1 MRKTGNA
8 SYPFG
13 LTPPLPNDASPAQQ
27 LALDAEV
34 QALLDVNDAVGDL
47 ALAEGVHQAVQGN
60 YDRVSAT
67 LTSVS
72 SGALPPDPD
81 VARTPATGVTLTHR
95 VGIHLRPGL
104 PAPGAPTPRSIGEP
118 AVNDWLADRLP
129 DLDQIACRVAWK
141 DPVDGSAQGVTVTM
155 RDLALQPLDLVEVLR
170 ADDPSA
176 LRELDARA
184 LSHALSVAA
193 PRPDA
198 EMEILHLEHGAAAF
212 SVFEVAA
219 PVGHL
224 RSLLLA
230 ARPLRPG
237 DVRLPQEATQRAQQ
251 AVVVDVAR
259 ITTVKAR
266 SDTLQGDVVAY
277 LATLQ
282 PLLDDQPA
290 RRADVIA
297 GIDGFLDG
305 AVGLLERAARFAVG
319 QSTWGHLLVWR
330 RDRYGELV
338 ARLRARVK
346 RFDDALAAFGQAL
359 VAYDNLPGPTPD
371 ADRFA
376 ALQRAESLLST
387 ALSPLPATPALLRA
401 ALDTLGADF
410 AAKRKQLDDV
420 AEGAEPTL
428 ADLHAAT
435 TALLPLSAFDAEPFT
450 LDELE
455 DEILTFAAGLAG
467 AAGGLRDEL
476 KRRGDLAQTALT
488 AHAAAAGGAD
498 QVAALRDAAHALLGD
513 GFQLI
518 PEFTLE
524 AEQGAEWQKALA
536 ASTGGELLAHLHA
549 QTEIDF
555 PVDEWLAGAARVRGQ
570 LRHLEQASLMSAA
583 LGADEIEL
591 VPLQLPHVPGDGW
604 LALDFPA
611 DQKIDGD
618 RVLYTA
624 SYATPFTPVGR
635 QCGLLLDEWTE
646 VVPGDIAQTG
656 LTFHYDQP
664 NSEAPQSLL
673 LVAPASW
680 DGAWQWEDLTGAVAE
695 TLELAK
701 RRAVEPD
708 QIDESAYAR
717 FLPATVMAATSLG
730 ITIAAVLAIN
740 NGVADFLA
748 AEA

>member
-1 MRKTGNA
+1 M
-8 SYPFG
+8 
-13 LTPPLPNDASPAQQ
+13 
-27 LALDAEV
+27 
-34 QALLDVNDAVGDL
+34 
-47 ALAEGVHQAVQGN
+47 
-60 YDRVSAT
+60 
-67 LTSVS
+67 
-72 SGALPPDPD
+72 
-81 VARTPATGVTLTHR
+81 
-95 VGIHLRPGL
+95 
-104 PAPGAPTPRSIGEP
+104 
-118 AVNDWLADRLP
+118 
-129 DLDQIACRVAWK
+129 
-141 DPVDGSAQGVTVTM
+141 
-155 RDLALQPLDLVEVLR
+155 
-170 ADDPSA
+170 
-176 LRELDARA
+176 
-184 LSHALSVAA
+184 
-193 PRPDA
+193 
-198 EMEILHLEHGAAAF
+198 
-212 SVFEVAA
+212 
-219 PVGHL
+219 
-224 RSLLLA
+224 
-230 ARPLRPG
+230 
-237 DVRLPQEATQRAQQ
+237 
-251 AVVVDVAR
+251 
-259 ITTVKAR
+259 
-266 SDTLQGDVVAY
+266 
-277 LATLQ
+277 
-282 PLLDDQPA
+282 
-290 RRADVIA
+290 
-297 GIDGFLDG
+297 
-305 AVGLLERAARFAVG
+305 GLLERAARFAVG

-680 DGAWQWEDLTGAVAE
+680 DGAWQWEDLTGAVTRRSSWPSAARSSPIRSTRAPTRASCRRRSWRRRRWASPSRPCWPSTTAWPTSSPRRHEMAE
-695 TLELAK
+695 QAVDIKHFVSLDLAE
-701 RRAVEPD
+701 AIVEK
-708 QIDESAYAR
+708 A
-717 FLPATVMAATSLG
+717 LPAITVYNRLEGAAAHAGLP
-730 ITIAAVLAIN
+730 AR
-740 NGVADFLA
+740 
-748 AEA
+748 AEGRGP